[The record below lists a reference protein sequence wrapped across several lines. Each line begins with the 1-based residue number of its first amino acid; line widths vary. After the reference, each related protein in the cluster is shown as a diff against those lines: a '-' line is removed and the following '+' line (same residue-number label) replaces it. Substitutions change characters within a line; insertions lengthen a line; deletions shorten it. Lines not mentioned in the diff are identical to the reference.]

1 MGNTIVKGPTKEEAP
16 PGGLIQHVSTGESQD
31 LHDTGQ
37 LLHLILPG
45 EQGVPRVQL
54 RQDTAKAPHVY
65 RHGVR

>member
-1 MGNTIVKGPTKEEAP
+1 MCNTIVKEPTEEEAP
-16 PGGLIQHVSTGESQD
+16 SGGLVQHVSAGESQD

-45 EQGVPRVQL
+45 EQRVSRVQL

-65 RHGVR
+65 RHRVR